1 MVSICADE
9 MTKDNMSKE
18 SKNKVYLNIMR
29 DPRNVV
35 VSGCYHLGKAGTI
48 KQTEECIMEMYPV
61 TILWIKLRE
70 LAFTLQDKLK
80 NKDENETSCKF
91 INVSYAKLL
100 NESKSEIVKIVNVMG
115 FGRLLG
121 NENTLVT
128 QDINIPMNTIPMINH
143 KWHTSAPTSVKNEHI
158 EQIIRLTSAQSMR
171 NRSNFDVVARADT
184 LREGGKR
191 TFLDYGFSTQLT
203 DWMTGVLESLKFTT
217 L

>member
-1 MVSICADE
+1 MSIGADE
-9 MTKDNMSKE
+9 MMTQAKDNMSKE

-115 FGRLLG
+115 FGLLLG
-121 NENTLVT
+121 NENTL
-128 QDINIPMNTIPMINH
+128 
-143 KWHTSAPTSVKNEHI
+143 
-158 EQIIRLTSAQSMR
+158 
-171 NRSNFDVVARADT
+171 
-184 LREGGKR
+184 
-191 TFLDYGFSTQLT
+191 
-203 DWMTGVLESLKFTT
+203 
-217 L
+217 